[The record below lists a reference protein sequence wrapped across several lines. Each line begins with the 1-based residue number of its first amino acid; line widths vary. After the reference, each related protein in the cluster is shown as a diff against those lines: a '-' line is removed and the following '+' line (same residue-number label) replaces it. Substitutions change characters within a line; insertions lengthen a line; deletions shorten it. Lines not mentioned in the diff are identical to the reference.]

1 MTTTPEVIDLHAVP
15 HPVAPVRR
23 AGFALDD
30 PYLEQCWTPVI
41 GPSSVALLRH
51 CAWRWRDAAPARV
64 RTEDLAGELGLGR
77 GTGRSSPIWHTIDRV
92 VRFRFAA
99 TASPGELHV
108 YTEVPPVS
116 ARQLDRL
123 PTWSRNQHERLLAS
137 HLDGLA
143 RSAGQSIAV
152 PDQPPAHVR
161 MAQHL
166 DRLSNHAAVKAPTLG
181 R

>member
-51 CAWRWRDAAPARV
+51 CAWRWQDAAPARV
-64 RTEDLAGELGLGR
+64 KTEDLAGELGLGR
-77 GTGRSSPIWHTIDRV
+77 GTGRSSPIWHTIERV

-99 TASPGELHV
+99 VA
-108 YTEVPPVS
+108 
-116 ARQLDRL
+116 
-123 PTWSRNQHERLLAS
+123 
-137 HLDGLA
+137 
-143 RSAGQSIAV
+143 
-152 PDQPPAHVR
+152 
-161 MAQHL
+161 
-166 DRLSNHAAVKAPTLG
+166 
-181 R
+181 